1 MNKDGLTVGN
11 AKYYLWRYIYMN
23 EVLDK
28 VFDHPISTAI
38 LVATITNCVIR
49 AVRAV
54 KGFDIATT
62 NSAKTGS

>member
-1 MNKDGLTVGN
+1 
-11 AKYYLWRYIYMN
+11 MN